1 MLSCFWMPAQPS
13 WYLRL
18 PEILVQL
25 RAEGAPPFF
34 DRIAVE
40 KLFRVRRRQAIR
52 LLGAARGY
60 QIGKTFL
67 VERQSLIDF
76 LERVEASGAAGQARA
91 RKDRVL
97 AVLNEVSNHA
107 AAQRVHIGTGT
118 DVFRRKPADLPDSIE
133 LVAPGR
139 IQISYAGAED
149 LLARIADLAAAAT
162 NDFPAFRKRYEGH

>member
-1 MLSCFWMPAQPS
+1 MPAQPS
-13 WYLRL
+13 WYLRV
-18 PEILVQL
+18 PEILTQL
-25 RAEGAPPFF
+25 RAEGAPPFL
-34 DRIAVE
+34 DRPSVE

-52 LLGAARGY
+52 LLGSARGY

-67 VERQSLIDF
+67 VDRSALIDF
-76 LERVEASGAAGQARA
+76 LERVEASGASGQARA

-97 AVLNEVSNHA
+97 AALNEVSNHA
-107 AAQRVHIGTGT
+107 AAQRVHIGASP
-118 DVFRRKPADLPDSIE
+118 DLFRRKPADLPNSIE

-162 NDFPAFRKRYEGH
+162 NVFPAFRKLYEGH

>member
-1 MLSCFWMPAQPS
+1 MPAQPS

-18 PEILVQL
+18 PEILAQL

-34 DRIAVE
+34 DRTAIE

-52 LLGAARGY
+52 LLGTSRGY

-76 LERVEASGAAGQARA
+76 VEQVEASGAAGQARA
-91 RKDRVL
+91 RKDRVI

-107 AAQRVHIGTGT
+107 AAQRVHIGTGP

-162 NDFPAFRKRYEGH
+162 NDFPAFRKLYEGH